1 MQSEWPNLPIQDTSQ
16 SAANETGEA
25 VPIQKNVTDLGANIT
40 EGAKDLVGNIGEGL
54 KNLSK

>member
-1 MQSEWPNLPIQDTSQ
+1 MRQGKQFQ
-16 SAANETGEA
+16 FK
-25 VPIQKNVTDLGANIT
+25 KNVIGLGANIT